1 VKLAASE
8 VTLESRELVGERE
21 SDSRLQVAAHARE
34 RSVFVAKD
42 GRRARALRGVAR
54 VAAGLMLLWIVAL
67 VAGAVGAGRLPVVP
81 FPAVGSP
88 PDSARDGG
96 PRPGVADRR
105 AGDAVRRPSPAR
117 TPAPVAPRQLTAGRA
132 SGISHGERRRPSAP
146 VTTRPATR
154 QASRDTRREE
164 EVRGTRAGGAPEPE
178 GAGSAPEPEG
188 AGGAPEQPTPGS
200 RSPAGATGPAE
211 MDPPAGTTPAETG
224 PPSSQN
230 APGNAGSAPGAPFG
244 QPPVAERP
252 GPSAAGRSDKPPP
265 AGTRGVS

>member
-1 VKLAASE
+1 MAASE

-21 SDSRLQVAAHARE
+21 SDSGLQAAAHARE
-34 RSVFVAKD
+34 RAVFVAED

-67 VAGAVGAGRLPVVP
+67 VAGAMGAGRLPVVP

-88 PDSARDGG
+88 ADSAREGG

-117 TPAPVAPRQLTAGRA
+117 TPPPVAARQLTAGRA
-132 SGISHGERRRPSAP
+132 SGISHGEHRRPSAP
-146 VTTRPATR
+146 VATRSATR

-164 EVRGTRAGGAPEPE
+164 EVRGTRAGGAPQP
-178 GAGSAPEPEG
+178 GG
-188 AGGAPEQPTPGS
+188 AGGGPEPGGGGGGPEQPAPGS

-211 MDPPAGTTPAETG
+211 MGPPAGTTPAETG

-230 APGNAGSAPGAPFG
+230 VPGNAGSAPGSPFG
-244 QPPVAERP
+244 QPPAAERP
-252 GPSAAGRSDKPPP
+252 GPPAAGRSDKPSP
-265 AGTRGVS
+265 AGPPGGS